1 MIDGARALGL
11 IPARAGSE
19 RLKGKNS
26 RLFAGRP
33 LIDWTLDAALASDL
47 LETVAVTTDD
57 PTVAALAAARGVTV
71 IDRPV
76 ELAGSD
82 ASVYDAIAHALGVLG
97 HDWDYLVLLQPTSPL
112 RSARHL
118 QECLEAFG
126 RSTAACA
133 VSVCECEHHPL
144 KALVEREG
152 SWQPVAAS
160 WDALHQP
167 RQSLGRACRP
177 NGAIYAMAVDEL
189 LRRRCFVFEPML
201 PFFMSEADSIDID
214 TAADLARAAAA
225 LVAGPAA

>member
-1 MIDGARALGL
+1 MRTYTAIITARGGSKGL
-11 IPARAGSE
+11 P
-19 RLKGKNS
+19 GKN
-26 RLFAGRP
+26 LALLAGRP
-33 LIDWTLDAALASDL
+33 LIAHSIAAALGSTL
-47 LETVAVTTDD
+47 VRRVVVSTDD
-57 PTVAALAAARGVTV
+57 
-71 IDRPV
+71 
-76 ELAGSD
+76 
-82 ASVYDAIAHALGVLG
+82 DAIAAASRQAGAEVLARPAVLATDTASSVDVVEHALRSLKDGG
-97 HDWDYLVLLQPTSPL
+97 DAHPDFVLLQPTSPL